1 MHILR
6 FTHSLKETVNHL
18 NINQIQNQKKLLN
31 LSSSDSLPFISVVI
45 FICTAMTL
53 QLNSPIFFTPYLIKQ
68 LYRHPS
74 ETRVI
79 SRSFGIASE
88 GEPASNPKIH
98 TTAL

>member
-1 MHILR
+1 
-6 FTHSLKETVNHL
+6 
-18 NINQIQNQKKLLN
+18 
-31 LSSSDSLPFISVVI
+31 
-45 FICTAMTL
+45 MTL